1 MAKAVGHRPV
11 SPLIVGALGIRWPH
25 DPGFTVKRPHGLGM
39 YLLLRFQS
47 PVTVLTAEGP
57 VSAEEGDCLL
67 YDPSFPQWYRGRET
81 GHIDDW
87 LHVHGPRVPEL
98 VQHYGIPVNV
108 IFRPRDTEF
117 ITPIFEA
124 INRELRRQEP
134 NWEEAVR
141 LLVETLFLRLNRQF
155 DPAGLTPAEGA
166 RVEGFRNLRM
176 YVRERMQEPW
186 SVETM
191 ARRAYL
197 SRSHFATLY
206 TKMLGISP
214 MEDLIRARLWRAR
227 TLLSDGGMSVAEAAE
242 RSGFGSVCHFSRL
255 FRKHVGCAPRDYH
268 RRPLVDD
275 VDLSSDA
282 PGERRG
288 SLVWLEHRAVTQGWE
303 LLTGSDL
310 LVHLEIA
317 DERSESRSAPTPTA
331 PVGEPGRRRSRRAS
345 GRRGGSRRKQ
355 RVGS

>member
-1 MAKAVGHRPV
+1 MAKAAGHRPA
-11 SPLIVGALGIRWPH
+11 SPHIVGALGIRWPH
-25 DPGFTVKRPHGLGM
+25 NPGFTVARPHGLGM
-39 YLLLRFQS
+39 YLLLRFHS
-47 PVTVLTAEGP
+47 PMTLLTAEGA
-57 VSAEEGDCLL
+57 VSAEPGDCML
-67 YDPSFPQWYRGRET
+67 YEPSFPQWYRGKGDEYV
-81 GHIDDW
+81 DDW
-87 LHVHGPRVPEL
+87 IHLLAPRTLEL
-98 VQHYGIPVNV
+98 VRRYELPVNL
-108 IFRPRDTEF
+108 IFRPHDTEF
-117 ITPIFEA
+117 VTPIFEA
-124 INRELRRQEP
+124 ISRELRRQEP

-141 LLVETLFLRLNRQF
+141 LLVETLFLRLNRQL

-166 RVEGFRNLRM
+166 RVEEFRSLRM
-176 YVRERMQEPW
+176 YVHERMEEPW

-191 ARRAYL
+191 ARRACL
-197 SRSHFATLY
+197 GRSHFATLY
-206 TKMLGISP
+206 TKLLGVGP

-227 TLLSDGGMSVAEAAE
+227 TLLSDGGMSVTEAAE

-331 PVGEPGRRRSRRAS
+331 PRKHTRGKRSKRAAVKH
-345 GRRGGSRRKQ
+345 R
-355 RVGS
+355 